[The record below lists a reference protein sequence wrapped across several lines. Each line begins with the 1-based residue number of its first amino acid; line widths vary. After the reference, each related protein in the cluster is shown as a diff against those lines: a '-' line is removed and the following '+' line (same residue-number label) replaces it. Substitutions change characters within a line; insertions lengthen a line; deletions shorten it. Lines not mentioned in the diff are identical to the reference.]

1 MQKIPDKY
9 FWDGKNNLSEPFILK
24 RILEYAH
31 FPDLLKSSYGLLKD
45 HIDEIDI
52 DKLRTSPK
60 RILFIKMILPHIKT
74 SSGWE
79 EAIDKAL
86 YYNKAVVHSADD
98 NSEQECI

>member
-1 MQKIPDKY
+1 MQKILDKY
-9 FWDGKNNLSEPFILK
+9 FWDGKHNLSESFILK

-31 FPDLLKSSYGLLKD
+31 FLDLLRSPYDLLKD

-60 RILFIKMILPHIKT
+60 RILFIKMIFPHIKT
-74 SSGWE
+74 STGWE

-86 YYNKAVVHSADD
+86 GCNKPVVHSADD
-98 NSEQECI
+98 HNEQERI

>member
-1 MQKIPDKY
+1 MDKY

-24 RILEYAH
+24 RVLEYAH
-31 FPDLLKSSYGLLKD
+31 FPDLLRSSYDLLKE
-45 HIDEIDI
+45 HIDKIDL

-74 SSGWE
+74 STDWE

-86 YYNKAVVHSADD
+86 NYNKAAVHSADD
-98 NSEQECI
+98 HSEQEHI

>member
-1 MQKIPDKY
+1 MQKILDKY
-9 FWDGKNNLSEPFILK
+9 FWDGKNNLSESFILK

-31 FPDLLKSSYGLLKD
+31 FPDLLRSSYDLLKD

-60 RILFIKMILPHIKT
+60 RILFIKMIFPHIKT
-74 SSGWE
+74 STGWE

-86 YYNKAVVHSADD
+86 NYHKAVVHNVDD
-98 NSEQECI
+98 HSEQARI